1 MKKIIAFLLS
11 FVLCLSSLCGCAL
24 EEKPVTLADSMEI
37 PEDGIIAAEI
47 FETLKAEN
55 KVITFSGKSGGVSY
69 EWTVFGSDIKE
80 PQDENLKVTVTED
93 SENKMVFS
101 LCTEKEFSFVPVLSL
116 CSANVWN
123 ADNALVYRQGED
135 RAFCSA
141 SVTGNKTAVLNF
153 SVTEIGSFSIL
164 AENASNPE
172 EPEQE
177 SLSAEAESQ
186 PSPVSAE
193 ESPEKSETEP
203 KTVKSDPYLSDS
215 KNTGGKTVS
224 GKTTE
229 TDPYLSASESTPG
242 KKLSDGK
249 QTGKDPYLTDPV
261 PEGKPLPVEPE
272 EQKISNEK
280 TYTCTFSIECST
292 ILNNLSDLNPDKLDA
307 VPKDGVILLKTKVT
321 FYDGESVFDVLQR
334 VCEENGIHME
344 ASWTPMYNSAYVE
357 GIHNLYEFDCGSGSG
372 WMYRVNGWYPN
383 YGCSRYQLTDGDV
396 VEWRYTC
403 DLGDDIGGGYAVG
416 G

>member
-1 MKKIIAFLLS
+1 MKKILSLFLSLL
-11 FVLCLSSLCGCAL
+11 LCLSSLCGCAL

-37 PEDGIIAAEI
+37 PEDGIIASEI

-80 PQDENLKVTVTED
+80 PQDENLKITVTED
-93 SENKMVFS
+93 AENKIVFS

-116 CSANVWN
+116 YSAKVWN

-135 RAFCSA
+135 SAFCSA

-177 SLSAEAESQ
+177 SPSAEAESQ
-186 PSPVSAE
+186 PAVPSSEPSP
-193 ESPEKSETEP
+193 
-203 KTVKSDPYLSDS
+203 
-215 KNTGGKTVS
+215 
-224 GKTTE
+224 TE
-229 TDPYLSASESTPG
+229 TDPYLSGSQTTAEKIPQSDPYLSTPESTTG

-249 QTGKDPYLTDPV
+249 QNGQDPYLTDPV

-272 EQKISNEK
+272 EQEISNEK

-307 VPKDGVILLKTKVT
+307 VPKDGVILPKTTVS
-321 FYDGESVFDVLQR
+321 FYEGESVFDVLQR
-334 VCEENGIHME
+334 VCTENGIHME